1 MDTYLLNRLE
11 VVLHALDGD
20 VLASLD
26 ALGLKN
32 FRKGALTFLAN
43 QPILLHFIYL
53 ETSVWTEM

>member
-53 ETSVWTEM
+53 D